1 MTAYNEDL
9 QGIVLSWMISDP
21 RNREFF
27 IQELSEIVAR
37 CNDEGDMSTELA
49 DIVNDAINED
59 LDDVVTTSDLVHRIL
74 EYANDAVDP
83 YQPAYDFYLEAVA
96 NGWVDPVGSDS
107 RSRRSAMSKAG
118 KAASKSCASK
128 SKTRSKPKAP
138 VKSASS
144 KGRAPAKKPAAKTKG
159 RR

>member
-27 IQELSEIVAR
+27 IRELSEIVAR
-37 CNDEGDMSTELA
+37 CDDEGDVSTELA

-59 LDDVVTTSDLVHRIL
+59 LDDVVTTSDLVRRIL

-83 YQPAYDFYLEAVA
+83 YQPAYDFYLEAVT

-107 RSRRSAMSKAG
+107 YSRRSTKSTAG

-128 SKTRSKPKAP
+128 SKIKSKPKAP

-144 KGRAPAKKPAAKTKG
+144 KGRAPAKKPTSKTKG

>member
-27 IQELSEIVAR
+27 IRELSEIVAR
-37 CNDEGDMSTELA
+37 CDDEGDVSTELA

-59 LDDVVTTSDLVHRIL
+59 LDDVVTTSDLVRRIL

-83 YQPAYDFYLEAVA
+83 YQPAYDFYLEAVT

-107 RSRRSAMSKAG
+107 YSRRS
-118 KAASKSCASK
+118 
-128 SKTRSKPKAP
+128 
-138 VKSASS
+138 
-144 KGRAPAKKPAAKTKG
+144 TK
-159 RR
+159 